1 MGSEVKRGGE
11 LTPLPER
18 ALGQVRGSRA
28 APAPW
33 MYGVGAMVWVLSGAG
48 LDVLLGTPLAL
59 LVVSLQALLALA
71 VLLVRWHHRQR
82 TALKM

>member
-28 APAPW
+28 APAP
-33 MYGVGAMVWVLSGAG
+33 
-48 LDVLLGTPLAL
+48 
-59 LVVSLQALLALA
+59 
-71 VLLVRWHHRQR
+71 
-82 TALKM
+82 